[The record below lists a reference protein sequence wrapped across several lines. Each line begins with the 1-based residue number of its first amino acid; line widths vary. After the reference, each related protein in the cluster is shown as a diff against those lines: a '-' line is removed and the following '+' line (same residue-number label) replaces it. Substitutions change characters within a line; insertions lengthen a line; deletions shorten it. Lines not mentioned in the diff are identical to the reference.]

1 MLEDINAHNQKRP
14 QSKRWGLA
22 LLCLIVAAQTLAVYA
37 ETPPCA
43 PLLREGIV
51 QHTVGTGETLASLST
66 TYDLSEL
73 TLRTTN
79 ALGAEV
85 LSNIPLLRGTQ
96 LLIPPAEGSVVTVK
110 PKENLLSLAL
120 ANGVKAS
127 TLAWANGVTT
137 SMLTPGQRVFIP
149 ATDCIP
155 GPESLIWPTSGRVTS
170 GYGRRNISVRGN
182 TFHKGIDIGVASNT
196 PVVAA
201 RAGRVT
207 QAGWVGAYGY
217 AVYLDHL
224 GGSQTRYAH
233 LSRIAVPEGSV
244 VRQGDVIGWVGSSGA
259 STGPHLHF
267 ELRQD
272 GRTVNP
278 LSHLP

>member
-1 MLEDINAHNQKRP
+1 MLCLV
-14 QSKRWGLA
+14 GLA
-22 LLCLIVAAQTLAVYA
+22 KGQTLTAYA

-51 QHTVGTGETLASLST
+51 QHTVGTSDTVESLSAR
-66 TYDLSEL
+66 YDLSET
-73 TLRTTN
+73 TLRITN
-79 ALGAEV
+79 PALTDDVQGDAR
-85 LSNIPLLRGTQ
+85 LIRGTQ
-96 LLIPPAEGSVVTVK
+96 LVIPPAEGRVVTVE

-127 TLAWANGVTT
+127 TLAWANGLTT
-137 SMLTPGQRVFIP
+137 SSLVPGKRVFIP
-149 ATDCIP
+149 ASDCIP
-155 GPESLIWPTSGRVTS
+155 GPEPLIWPTPGRVTS
-170 GYGRRNISVRGN
+170 GYGQRNISVGGN
-182 TFHKGIDIGVASNT
+182 TFHRGIDIGVASNT

-201 RAGRVT
+201 RGGRVT
-207 QAGWVGAYGY
+207 RAGWVGAYGY
-217 AVYLDHL
+217 AVYLDHAD
-224 GGSQTRYAH
+224 GSQTRYAH
-233 LSRIAVPEGSV
+233 LGKIAVPEGSV

>member
-1 MLEDINAHNQKRP
+1 M
-14 QSKRWGLA
+14 
-22 LLCLIVAAQTLAVYA
+22 LCLAGSAGVAYA

-51 QHTVGTGETLASLST
+51 QHTVGTGETLKALST
-66 TYDLSEL
+66 TYNLSE
-73 TLRTTN
+73 TALRTSN
-79 ALGAEV
+79 PSLDAEV
-85 LSNIPLLRGTQ
+85 LSDASLIRGTQ
-96 LLIPPAEGSVVTVK
+96 LVIPPAEGHVVTAR

-120 ANGVKAS
+120 TNGVKAS
-127 TLAWANGVTT
+127 TLAWMNDLKT
-137 SMLTPGQRVFIP
+137 SSLAPGQRVFIP
-149 ATDCIP
+149 VSDCVP
-155 GPESLIWPTSGRVTS
+155 GPEALIWPITGRITSS
-170 GYGRRNISVRGN
+170 YGRRNISVGGN
-182 TFHKGIDIGVASNT
+182 TFHRGIDIGAANNT

-201 RAGRVT
+201 RGGRVT

-217 AVYLDHL
+217 AVYLDHTD
-224 GGSQTRYAH
+224 GSQTRYAH
-233 LSRIAVPEGSV
+233 LNKIAVPQGSV

-278 LSHLP
+278 LGYLP